1 MWQVLLGIYLVVG
14 GLSAILLWSS
24 LVVAKKSDRNTESRL
39 QRVTGASTGDQGDF
53 ILNQILELPSLS
65 QLIKK

>member
-1 MWQVLLGIYLVVG
+1 MWQILLGIYLVVSV
-14 GLSAILLWSS
+14 LSAILLWSF

-39 QRVTGASTGDQGDF
+39 QRMTGATTGDEGDL
-53 ILNQILELPSLS
+53 IHNQIFELPPLS

>member
-1 MWQVLLGIYLVVG
+1 MWQVLLGIYVAVST
-14 GLSAILLWSS
+14 LSAILLWSS

-39 QRVTGASTGDQGDF
+39 QRMTGVTTGDEGDF
-53 ILNQILELPSLS
+53 IHNQSLELPTLS

>member
-24 LVVAKKSDRNTESRL
+24 LAVAKKSDRNTKSRL

-53 ILNQILELPSLS
+53 ILNQILELPTLS

>member
-24 LVVAKKSDRNTESRL
+24 LVVAKKSDRNTESRM
-39 QRVTGASTGDQGDF
+39 QRVTGASTGDRVTLYS
-53 ILNQILELPSLS
+53 IRS
-65 QLIKK
+65 

>member
-1 MWQVLLGIYLVVG
+1 MWQVLLGIYLVVS

-24 LVVAKKSDRNTESRL
+24 LVLAKKSDRNTGSRL
-39 QRVTGASTGDQGDF
+39 QRVTKASTGDEGDF
-53 ILNQILELPSLS
+53 IHNQILKFPNLS